1 MEAIPAL
8 KTKAT
13 VTAEDFYNL
22 PDHGGHN
29 ELVKGEIVPTSP
41 AGTQHGKIAMRIGCY
56 IGNHVEEHSL
66 GEVYAAETGFTI
78 EEDPDTV
85 RAPDAAFVARD
96 RIPPEGEPAGFW
108 KIAPDLVVEV
118 VSPFDQ
124 IGDVQAKITE
134 YLRAGVRLVWLVE
147 PQTRTVTVYKSL
159 DDARILLRE
168 DTLDGGDVLP
178 GFTLPL
184 AKLFR

>member
-8 KTKAT
+8 KTKTT

-29 ELVKGEIVPTSP
+29 ELVKGEIVPMSP
-41 AGTQHGKIAMRIGCY
+41 AGTQHGKIAMRIGAFMWRY
-56 IGNHVEEHSL
+56 VEEHDL

-178 GFTLPL
+178 GFALPL
-184 AKLFR
+184 ANLFR